1 MASSGVEKMVKLWSA
16 IPIGNW
22 KGSILKEHADPTRA
36 IYTHEDYITL
46 VGTTERI
53 NHDYSDQSTNEDAK
67 MMAFFDS
74 LIQREIEGWDS
85 QSEESLSSNSAS
97 EEEQD
102 WSKVISQIFRNGR
115 HSSEEP
121 RKFKTNRITQLISKK
136 KNRLA
141 KLAHN
146 KSSSYIRRKN
156 HQEKAQ
162 KKKLLKS
169 KTLSRKHNGFNKRS
183 YRKSSSDRE
192 HRRKKS
198 VKEPR
203 ASKYF
208 TRQSLRNS
216 AEQSSLDVPSTST
229 GITSSKSS
237 IFRLIEQ
244 DSDEE
249 PRNSNENPEG
259 EVNAEELDETN
270 FINILPTP
278 INGTK
283 DILINVLEMAHRN
296 VPQNQR
302 SHPVTRSQHHIHQQQ
317 EESASHSS
325 NSSRQA
331 IDDGFSD
338 TSDSDLEYGHTPKR
352 RCISAASD
360 SGCCPSSSASSCSTK
375 NGSLIEKVPYPKN
388 HQTCSS
394 GRRGGD
400 SSEEEGGRRYE
411 KIRRRARN
419 SKATAVRRKIAHDSD
434 SN

>member
-1 MASSGVEKMVKLWSA
+1 
-16 IPIGNW
+16 
-22 KGSILKEHADPTRA
+22 
-36 IYTHEDYITL
+36 
-46 VGTTERI
+46 
-53 NHDYSDQSTNEDAK
+53 

-97 EEEQD
+97 DGEQD
-102 WSKVISQIFRNGR
+102 WAKVISKIFKNGR
-115 HSSEEP
+115 HSEET

-146 KSSSYIRRKN
+146 KSSSYIQRRNN

-162 KKKLLKS
+162 AHKKRLVKS
-169 KTLSRKHNGFNKRS
+169 KALPRKHNGFHKRS

-203 ASKYF
+203 SSKYF
-208 TRQSLRNS
+208 TRQSLRN
-216 AEQSSLDVPSTST
+216 AGEQNSSIDAPSTST
-229 GITSSKSS
+229 GITSSKSAL
-237 IFRLIEQ
+237 FRLIEQ

-249 PRNSNENPEG
+249 PRNSTE
-259 EVNAEELDETN
+259 NAEEDGNTEEVVDQNN
-270 FINILPTP
+270 FISILPTP

-283 DILINVLEMAHRN
+283 DILINVLEMAN
-296 VPQNQR
+296 TNLSQNQR
-302 SHPVTRSQHHIHQQQ
+302 SHPVRRSQHQQ
-317 EESASHSS
+317 EEAASHSS

-331 IDDGFSD
+331 VDDGFSD
-338 TSDSDLEYGHTPKR
+338 TSDSDLEYGRTPKR

-360 SGCCPSSSASSCSTK
+360 SGCCPSSSASTCSTR
-375 NGSLIEKVPYPKN
+375 NASLEKVPYPKT
-388 HQTCSS
+388 HQACSS
-394 GRRGGD
+394 SRAAGE
-400 SSEEEGGRRYE
+400 SSDEEGGRRYE

-419 SKATAVRRKIAHDSD
+419 SKAIAARRKISHDSD